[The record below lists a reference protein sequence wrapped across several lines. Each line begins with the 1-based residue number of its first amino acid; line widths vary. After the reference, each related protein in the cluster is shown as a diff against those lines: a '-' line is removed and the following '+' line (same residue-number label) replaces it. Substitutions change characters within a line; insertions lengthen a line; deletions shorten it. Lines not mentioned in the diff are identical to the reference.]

1 MKEKKKPEDDTT
13 KIEERPSV
21 PLECGVMPTFK
32 VGEYVYY
39 EKGRSIGK
47 ISDIIEGENGPS
59 YRINYCQFKDPDRG
73 TCGGNGPIWREGY
86 PQYVTEASDVLFVAA
101 MKEADEIKRLRMD
114 LEQAERNYSALKRA
128 RGILEA

>member
-1 MKEKKKPEDDTT
+1 MKTEKTEAPAT
-13 KIEERPSV
+13 RPLQS
-21 PLECGVMPTFK
+21 GVMPTFK
-32 VGEYVYY
+32 VGDYVYY

-47 ISDIIEGENGPS
+47 ISDILEGENEPS

-101 MKEADEIKRLRMD
+101 MKEADEIKRLKMD
-114 LEQAERNYSALKRA
+114 LEQAERNYSALKRS